1 MELDNTEI
9 RRIIESMISR
19 HPEYKVNPGE
29 PYYVAGRDT
38 YLFSSHHFIE
48 IYRALHQ
55 RDYAILLLSCMFSRI
70 GQDRDAHDQIA
81 VRLSEYSNIAGS
93 GLTKIGRIALSRDVH
108 GNMVRPMWWIYRRR

>member
-1 MELDNTEI
+1 MELDDTEI
-9 RRIIESMISR
+9 RRIIRRMIAR
-19 HPEYKVNPGE
+19 HPEYRVKPGE

-48 IYRALHQ
+48 QYRAEHQ

-81 VRLSEYSNIAGS
+81 VRLSQYADSAGS
-93 GLTKIGRIALSRDVH
+93 ELTKVGRIALSRDVH
-108 GNMVRPMWWIYRRR
+108 GNMVRPMWWIFTM